1 MKTYQQAL
9 KPVTSKLK
17 KETDKIFVDFNKE
30 KESKKITTTA
40 ESNKLWNSKYSK
52 KFDKT
57 MKSHNIEAIKIYNEY
72 HKK

>member
-17 KETDKIFVDFNKE
+17 KETDKIFADFNKE
-30 KESKKITTTA
+30 KESKKITTTT

-52 KFDKT
+52 KFDKA
-57 MKSHNIEAIKIYNEY
+57 MKFHNGEAIKIYNEY

>member
-9 KPVTSKLK
+9 KPVVSKMQ
-17 KETDKIFVDFNKE
+17 KETDKIFADFNKE
-30 KESKKITTTA
+30 KESKKITLTV

-52 KFDKT
+52 KFDKI
-57 MKSHNIEAIKIYNEY
+57 MKSHKIEAIKIYDQY

>member
-1 MKTYQQAL
+1 MKTYQQSL

-17 KETDKIFVDFNKE
+17 KETDKIFADFNKE
-30 KESKKITTTA
+30 KETKKITTTS
-40 ESNKLWNSKYSK
+40 ESNKLWDGKYSK

-57 MKSHNIEAIKIYNEY
+57 MKSHNVEAIKIYNEY

>member
-9 KPVTSKLK
+9 KPVVSKLQ
-17 KETDKIFVDFNKE
+17 KESDKIFADFNKE
-30 KESKKITTTA
+30 KESKKITSTV

-52 KFDKT
+52 KFDKI
-57 MKSHNIEAIKIYNEY
+57 MKSHKIEAIKIYDEY